1 MVRNVDDLDFCLQ
14 SHPQSILEGLNSL
27 RSHPKLSDV
36 TLSVAGR
43 EFHCHRSVLALCS
56 LYFHS
61 MFSGDFVESIAA
73 RVELR
78 DVDPDMLDTILD
90 FAYTGKLTINQGNVE
105 GLIRT
110 SSQLQ
115 FATVRKVCSR
125 YLQHQIDATNCLGI
139 LKFGEMHGCP
149 EVVAKARGFLLEN
162 FEAVAQGEEFL
173 LLEKEGLAACL
184 EEERLQMREEK
195 TRVEAALRWVRHN
208 EDTRATHLP
217 KLLGLV
223 RLSLLSQEYITETLL
238 KDRLVLETPACRE
251 AVERNRR
258 GTDPGALSQGG
269 ARCPPPSLQ
278 EVLFVIGGRSADDSD
293 DDDDEEEEEEDEEGQ
308 PRSVHRNAAFYNTKT
323 TLVAVGNRA
332 DASALGVSTPRRS
345 VHTPRC
351 SVHAPRR
358 LGARRSALQRLDARC
373 MLLNAR
379 RSVHAPQ
386 RSTLQRFDA
395 RCTHL
400 DARRFGARRV
410 DASTLGAHSSML
422 GARTS
427 TIRRATLGASTP
439 RCSVHAP
446 QRSTLGARTSTL
458 NASALRRSVH
468 APRRSTLGARRT
480 FDGASE
486 AGLASFPLVD
496 AAFAALVKTPTLS
509 GLTKDPA
516 CPNKQCRTTK
526 IHLKKGYSAATE
538 AVRLSNIASLLTVY
552 QAALL
557 RDLPECPSAALR
569 SELGTL
575 SQLLVKLAQLN
586 ARAQGRSI
594 ASMVV
599 ARRQLWLSQARV
611 QEPDKA
617 PLLDD
622 PITPGHTFGPAV
634 EEMLQRSVKAREAS
648 LQIAKMWP
656 NKQFQ
661 PKRPQEQPWRR
672 TSPQQQAQ
680 PRGQWNQIPDFPDYN
695 KWGFSVVSLNNN
707 VYVTG
712 GSRGSRTNTW
722 STTQTW
728 KYDSQQGK
736 WTTVAPMLRP
746 RTNHTTAVL
755 NGEIYAIGGTTLDFV
770 EVEHYD
776 PYNDSWSLTGPTVKY
791 VSNFTATGC
800 MGKLYVIGSC
810 AVKYNVLAM
819 QCYNPVIDGWSLIAS
834 PFIPKYLSSPCSVS
848 LDGVIYLIGDN
859 TKKVYMYDPDANM
872 WQKVQLLHTLH
883 ENGGMVVLGGR
894 LFVTGGHWKGL
905 EGEYRVEMEVYD
917 RGRNSWHMESSLP
930 RLWLYSGSCSI
941 FLDASQWVEPFPV
954 DQT

>member
-27 RSHPKLSDV
+27 RSQPKLSDV
-36 TLSVAGR
+36 TLCVASR

-78 DVDPDMLDTILD
+78 DVDPDVLDTILD

-115 FATVRKVCSR
+115 FVTVRKACSR
-125 YLQHQIDATNCLGI
+125 YLQHQINATNCLGI
-139 LKFGEMHGCP
+139 LKFGEIHGCP

-173 LLEKEGLAACL
+173 LLEKERLAACL
-184 EEERLQMREEK
+184 KEERLQMREER
-195 TRVEAALRWVRHN
+195 TRVEAVLRWVRHN

-238 KDRLVLETPACRE
+238 KDKLVLETPACRE

-258 GTDPGALSQGG
+258 GGCRL
-269 ARCPPPSLQ
+269 L
-278 EVLFVIGGRSADDSD
+278 GRAVNTT
-293 DDDDEEEEEEDEEGQ
+293 EGE
-308 PRSVHRNAAFYNTKT
+308 YNGTVT
-323 TLVAVGNRA
+323 E
-332 DASALGVSTPRRS
+332 
-345 VHTPRC
+345 
-351 SVHAPRR
+351 
-358 LGARRSALQRLDARC
+358 
-373 MLLNAR
+373 LL
-379 RSVHAPQ
+379 
-386 RSTLQRFDA
+386 
-395 RCTHL
+395 
-400 DARRFGARRV
+400 
-410 DASTLGAHSSML
+410 
-422 GARTS
+422 
-427 TIRRATLGASTP
+427 I
-439 RCSVHAP
+439 
-446 QRSTLGARTSTL
+446 
-458 NASALRRSVH
+458 
-468 APRRSTLGARRT
+468 
-480 FDGASE
+480 
-486 AGLASFPLVD
+486 
-496 AAFAALVKTPTLS
+496 
-509 GLTKDPA
+509 PA
-516 CPNKQCRTTK
+516 
-526 IHLKKGYSAATE
+526 
-538 AVRLSNIASLLTVY
+538 
-552 QAALL
+552 
-557 RDLPECPSAALR
+557 
-569 SELGTL
+569 
-575 SQLLVKLAQLN
+575 
-586 ARAQGRSI
+586 
-594 ASMVV
+594 
-599 ARRQLWLSQARV
+599 
-611 QEPDKA
+611 
-617 PLLDD
+617 
-622 PITPGHTFGPAV
+622 
-634 EEMLQRSVKAREAS
+634 
-648 LQIAKMWP
+648 
-656 NKQFQ
+656 
-661 PKRPQEQPWRR
+661 
-672 TSPQQQAQ
+672 
-680 PRGQWNQIPDFPDYN
+680 
-695 KWGFSVVSLNNN
+695 
-707 VYVTG
+707 G

-776 PYNDSWSLTGPTVKY
+776 PYNDSWSLTSPTLKY

-810 AVKYNVLAM
+810 AAKYNVLAM
-819 QCYNPVIDGWSLIAS
+819 QCYNPVIDAWSLIAS
-834 PFIPKYLSSPCSVS
+834 PFIPKYLSGPCSVS

-872 WQKVQLLHTLH
+872 WQKVQLLHMLH

-917 RGRNSWHMESSLP
+917 RGRNAWHMESSLP

-954 DQT
+954 DQA

>member
-27 RSHPKLSDV
+27 RSQPKLSDV
-36 TLSVAGR
+36 TLCVAGC

-78 DVDPDMLDTILD
+78 DVDPDVLDTILD

-115 FATVRKVCSR
+115 FVTVRKACSR
-125 YLQHQIDATNCLGI
+125 YLQHQINATNCLGI
-139 LKFGEMHGCP
+139 LKFGEIHGCP

-173 LLEKEGLAACL
+173 LLEKERLAACL
-184 EEERLQMREEK
+184 KEERLQMREER
-195 TRVEAALRWVRHN
+195 TRVEAVLRWVRHN

-258 GTDPGALSQGG
+258 GTEAEPGDLSQGG
-269 ARCPPPSLQ
+269 ACSPPPSLQ

-293 DDDDEEEEEEDEEGQ
+293 DDEEGEEEEGH

-323 TLVAVGNRA
+323 
-332 DASALGVSTPRRS
+332 
-345 VHTPRC
+345 
-351 SVHAPRR
+351 
-358 LGARRSALQRLDARC
+358 
-373 MLLNAR
+373 
-379 RSVHAPQ
+379 
-386 RSTLQRFDA
+386 
-395 RCTHL
+395 
-400 DARRFGARRV
+400 
-410 DASTLGAHSSML
+410 
-422 GARTS
+422 
-427 TIRRATLGASTP
+427 
-439 RCSVHAP
+439 
-446 QRSTLGARTSTL
+446 
-458 NASALRRSVH
+458 
-468 APRRSTLGARRT
+468 
-480 FDGASE
+480 
-486 AGLASFPLVD
+486 
-496 AAFAALVKTPTLS
+496 
-509 GLTKDPA
+509 
-516 CPNKQCRTTK
+516 
-526 IHLKKGYSAATE
+526 
-538 AVRLSNIASLLTVY
+538 
-552 QAALL
+552 
-557 RDLPECPSAALR
+557 
-569 SELGTL
+569 
-575 SQLLVKLAQLN
+575 
-586 ARAQGRSI
+586 
-594 ASMVV
+594 
-599 ARRQLWLSQARV
+599 
-611 QEPDKA
+611 
-617 PLLDD
+617 
-622 PITPGHTFGPAV
+622 
-634 EEMLQRSVKAREAS
+634 RE
-648 LQIAKMWP
+648 
-656 NKQFQ
+656 
-661 PKRPQEQPWRR
+661 
-672 TSPQQQAQ
+672 
-680 PRGQWNQIPDFPDYN
+680 WNQMPDFPDYN

-776 PYNDSWSLTGPTVKY
+776 PYNDSWSLTSPTLKY

-810 AVKYNVLAM
+810 AAKYNVLAM
-819 QCYNPVIDGWSLIAS
+819 QCYNPVIDAWSLIAS
-834 PFIPKYLSSPCSVS
+834 PFIPKYLSGPCSVS

-872 WQKVQLLHTLH
+872 WQKVQLLHMLH

-917 RGRNSWHMESSLP
+917 RGRNAWHMESSLP

-954 DQT
+954 DQA